1 MFTSNL
7 VRNAMLS
14 LITLSC
20 FIIAASAQSSRVFV
34 SAASGVDAGAC
45 TLAQPCRTFTYS
57 LTQVNAKG
65 EVVAV
70 DSGEYDQVTINK
82 AVTIQTAPGV
92 YAGITVTTGTSAVR
106 IIAGASD
113 RVILR
118 GLTLHAFGGQA
129 GQSGIYI
136 TAGGTLHVENCVING
151 FSLSGISVN
160 NVSEVFI
167 KDTTVRDSGYAIFAT
182 NNAALIRMV
191 VENCR
196 IENSQIGVHASSNAR
211 IVVRN
216 TVASGH
222 INMGFLASPVNGSG
236 TSAELILENCVSS
249 HNGLGVS
256 ANGNSIV
263 RVSNCTITHN
273 TTGLSHTGTL
283 LTRGNNTVEANS
295 GNGSFTGS
303 FSAQ

>member
-160 NVSEVFI
+160 NISEVFI
-167 KDTTVRDSGYAIFAT
+167 KDTTVRDSGYAVLVS
-182 NNAALIRMV
+182 NNAALIKAV

-196 IENSQIGVHASSNAR
+196 IENSIIGVHASSNAR
-211 IVVRN
+211 VVVRGS
-216 TVASGH
+216 VASGQSSV
-222 INMGFLASPVNGSG
+222 GFLASPVGG
-236 TSAELILENCVSS
+236 TSAELTLENCLSS
-249 HNGLGVS
+249 HNSIGVTS
-256 ANGNSIV
+256 CGNSIV
-263 RVSNCTITHN
+263 RVSNSTITQN

-295 GNGSFTGS
+295 SGNGTFTGS